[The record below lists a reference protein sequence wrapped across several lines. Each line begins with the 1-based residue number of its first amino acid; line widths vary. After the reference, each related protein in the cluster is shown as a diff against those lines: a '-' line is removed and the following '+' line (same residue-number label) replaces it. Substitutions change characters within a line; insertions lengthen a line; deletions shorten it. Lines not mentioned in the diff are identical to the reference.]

1 MTVRADI
8 QTALRD
14 VVTILAESWQ
24 YRRRTSGPSAQT
36 PTYGTWTAVDAHP
49 TGGGDQVDYDDA
61 RQTEKR
67 VERMRVRVS
76 DALADLHIGDQ
87 FKDTGSVVWAVIGV
101 ASKSPNTGTVSY
113 ACERAVPLKVG
124 AGDRQGGA

>member
-1 MTVRADI
+1 MS
-8 QTALRD
+8 LRD
-14 VVTILAESWQ
+14 EIQATLRGVVSVLSETWQ

-36 PTYGTWTAVDAHP
+36 AYGAWADIEAHA
-49 TGGGDQVDYDDA
+49 TGGGDQTDYDDA

-87 FKDTGSVVWAVIGV
+87 LKDAGSVVWAVIGI

-113 ACERAVPLKVG
+113 SCERAVPLKVS